1 MKKNILLVN
10 DTSLV
15 CHHGC
20 SLLMQ
25 CIYDLFKKNQ
35 IIIKDRIYFEEN
47 CTKYLKNE
55 INFDLI
61 LINGEGTIHGN
72 KNSDSNKVNEIF
84 EFIKSIKKNHDIPV
98 IIFNSTISSLKKD
111 QIQVLKIVD
120 KIYVRESYSYDYL
133 KKNKIKSMIVPDL
146 LSLLELKN
154 KKGGNQIIVN
164 DSSVASNTLKLKKF
178 SELENYNYIPILYNN
193 YLRYLRYF
201 ICKILPIKEL
211 KFITKLYLITKNK
224 YVLTFLNKI
233 NKSKFIITGRFHA
246 IFIALAYMRP
256 FYTFESD
263 TYKIRGL
270 MNMIGISN
278 RIININSLE
287 NRPILLKR
295 FSKHEIIKIK
305 KFKKNSKKII
315 NIFIKELKS
324 V

>member
-25 CIYDLFKKNQ
+25 CIYDLFKKNE
-35 IIIKDRIYFEEN
+35 IIIKDQIYFEEN
-47 CTKYLKNE
+47 CTEYLKNK
-55 INFDLI
+55 IDFDLI

-72 KNSDSNKVNEIF
+72 KNSDSKKVNEIF
-84 EFIKSIKKNHDIPV
+84 EFIKIIKKNYKIPV
-98 IIFNSTISSLKKD
+98 VIFNSTISSLKKN
-111 QIQVLKIVD
+111 QIKILKRVD

-133 KKNKIKSMIVPDL
+133 KINEIKSMIVPDL
-146 LSLLELKN
+146 LSLLEFKN
-154 KKGGNQIIVN
+154 KRIGNQIIVN
-164 DSSVASNTLKLKKF
+164 DSSLKNNTPKLKKF
-178 SELENYNYIPILYNN
+178 SRLENYIYIPILYNN

-201 ICKILPIKEL
+201 ICKILSIHEF

-224 YVLTFLNKI
+224 YVLAFLNKI
-233 NKSKFIITGRFHA
+233 DKSKFLITGRFHA

-270 MNMIGISN
+270 MNMIGISD
-278 RIININSLE
+278 RIINIDLLE
-287 NRPILLKR
+287 KRPILLKK
-295 FSKHEIIKIK
+295 FSKSEINKIK
-305 KFKKNSKKII
+305 RFKKKSKKII
-315 NIFIKELKS
+315 TIFIKELKS